1 MTPISVGL
9 IAYNEEEN
17 IKNLVLR
24 ILGQELL
31 EFEINEVIVVSSG
44 CTDKTNDIVREISS
58 NNNKVKLLVEED
70 RRGKYYA
77 INLFLKHAKSEI
89 IVLESADTLPNI
101 DAIEKIC
108 RPLLDARVGIVASRP
123 KPMNKINNFI
133 NYFSYVQWEILHF
146 ISSDTAKFG
155 ELIAF
160 KKVIT
165 KISPTAVDEEE
176 IARLITRKGFKGVY
190 VPSAIVFNN
199 GPRNLS
205 DIISQRRRI
214 FAGHL
219 SLSHDKNF
227 KVSTMSSFKILK
239 NLFKIEKKRYL
250 WLFLVIFLE
259 GYSRFLGWSDF
270 FIFKRKHFVWK
281 ISKSTKSS
289 LSRKDYCDTT
299 IIIPTLNEAKNISKL
314 LEMLLKEYDG
324 IKIIVSDDNS
334 KDGTQEIVNNI
345 SSRNEFVRLLER
357 VDEPLGLTSSVIRA
371 VRAVDT
377 DNIVV
382 MDGDLQHPPEKVRE
396 IVDALDNYD
405 LAIGRRRSVRN
416 WRIDRRLMSLAAT
429 FAARLRLVTKK
440 SRCRDVMSGF
450 FGIKTEL
457 FKRSIRRGVYEL
469 EGYKV
474 LFDFL
479 KSNKKKLSVKEV
491 EYDFG
496 MRGAGASKAGF
507 KHAKVFFKS
516 LFK

>member
-1 MTPISVGL
+1 M
-9 IAYNEEEN
+9 
-17 IKNLVLR
+17 
-24 ILGQELL
+24 
-31 EFEINEVIVVSSG
+31 
-44 CTDKTNDIVREISS
+44 
-58 NNNKVKLLVEED
+58 
-70 RRGKYYA
+70 
-77 INLFLKHAKSEI
+77 KHAKSEI

-146 ISSDTAKFG
+146 ISSDTTKFG

-176 IARLITRKGFKGVY
+176 IARLITRKGLKGVY

-239 NLFKIEKKRYL
+239 NLFKIEKKRYF

-259 GYSRFLGWSDF
+259 GYSRFLGWCDF
-270 FIFKRKHFVWK
+270 FLFKRKHYVWK

-289 LSRKDYCDTT
+289 LSRKDYSDTT
-299 IIIPTLNEAKNISKL
+299 LIIPTLNESKNIGKL
-314 LEMLLKEYDG
+314 LDLLLKEYDG

-334 KDGTQEIVNNI
+334 KDGTQKVVNDI
-345 SSRNEFVRLLER
+345 SLHHKKVRLLER
-357 VDEPLGLTSSVIRA
+357 ANEPLGLTSSVIRA
-371 VRAVDT
+371 LNTVET
-377 DNIVV
+377 ENTIV

-416 WRIDRRLMSLAAT
+416 WRVDRRIMSLMAT
-429 FAARLRLVTKK
+429 FVARLRLITKK

-457 FKRSIRRGVYEL
+457 FQKSVKAGVYEL

-479 KSNKKKLSVKEV
+479 KSNSKELSVKEV

-496 MRGAGASKAGF
+496 MRFGGKSKIGM
-507 KHAKVFFKS
+507 KQIIVFLKS
-516 LFK
+516 LLK